1 MTKYQRPLQSKSKG
15 PNTLI
20 SNRKNHNQQEQ
31 IYYNT
36 NKYNH
41 PSLMK
46 VQADKNE
53 ANLPK
58 IVLIKENQESIV
70 IPEDNT
76 QNLQLIAND

>member
-1 MTKYQRPLQSKSKG
+1 
-15 PNTLI
+15 
-20 SNRKNHNQQEQ
+20 
-31 IYYNT
+31 
-36 NKYNH
+36 
-41 PSLMK
+41 MK

-76 QNLQLIAND
+76 QNL